1 MKQYNTFTVTIIYLI
16 YKVYIYY
23 VILLTSI
30 KDL

>member
-16 YKVYIYY
+16 NKVYIYY

-30 KDL
+30 KEL